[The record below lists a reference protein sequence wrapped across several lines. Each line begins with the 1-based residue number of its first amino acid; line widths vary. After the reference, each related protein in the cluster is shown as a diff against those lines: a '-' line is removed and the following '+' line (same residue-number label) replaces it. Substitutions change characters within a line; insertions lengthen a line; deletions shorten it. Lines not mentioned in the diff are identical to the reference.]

1 MTENKMVAWH
11 HCVNEHDF
19 EQALGDDEVQGRLV
33 YCSLWGHKKLGMTE
47 QLNRTELIAQLVKN
61 LPAMQETPV

>member
-47 QLNRTELIAQLVKN
+47 
-61 LPAMQETPV
+61 